1 MRFLKLLRGIIHQ
14 AIISEM
20 PFSITNIV
28 YTFHFYHLLFVL
40 LHERN
45 HSLSLNL
52 YMLLVSF
59 NLLKISEN
67 QRSSDVFR
75 RNRKRAM
82 TSNGLILRRM
92 VSLEINLG
100 KLLVS
105 VLLKRQNRSW
115 TFLASNNFFEREI
128 TIAWLIKFL
137 IFYSLKVGVR
147 IQENIIF

>member
-1 MRFLKLLRGIIHQ
+1 MLKDRAKYFAFEIFKTATGNHTSGNH
-14 AIISEM
+14 SEM
-20 PFSITNIV
+20 PFTITNIV

-40 LHERN
+40 LHEKN

-105 VLLKRQNRSW
+105 VLLKRQNRS
-115 TFLASNNFFEREI
+115 
-128 TIAWLIKFL
+128 
-137 IFYSLKVGVR
+137 
-147 IQENIIF
+147 